1 MRISEWSSDVC
12 SSDLGQAGLQ
22 RLHDPPPLAVA
33 AHVVPLRYRVA
44 ANVSALQEDR
54 AGAGLVGFVLAHR
67 DHLRRARALGG
78 GRALRQRQQA
88 AGRGQIGRA
97 SGRERVWQS
106 VSSSLAAVALKT
118 KQRTKS
124 IPP

>member
-1 MRISEWSSDVC
+1 MRISDWSSDVC
-12 SSDLGQAGLQ
+12 SSDLAGQAGLQ

-33 AHVVPLRYRVA
+33 AHVVPLRYRMA

-78 GRALRQRQQA
+78 GRDRKSV
-88 AGRGQIGRA
+88 GYGK
-97 SGRERVWQS
+97 S
-106 VSSSLAAVALKT
+106 VSVRVDLGGRRIMNKKIRVITNNAKHTTELT
-118 KQRTKS
+118 RQ
-124 IPP
+124 